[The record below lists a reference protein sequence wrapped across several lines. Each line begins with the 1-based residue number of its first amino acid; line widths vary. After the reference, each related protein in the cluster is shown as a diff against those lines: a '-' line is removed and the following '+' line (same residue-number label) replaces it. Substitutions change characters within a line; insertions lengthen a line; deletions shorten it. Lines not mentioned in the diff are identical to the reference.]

1 MLEILQNFINLRV
14 WLSVVRQIVFYL
26 FTLESHVFISPLR
39 INVQGEKDT
48 VRGGDFENYREDRE
62 ACCKTLSFC
71 GHSLGLDPTDAFS
84 SCVPTEQTFIMTVE
98 N

>member
-14 WLSVVRQIVFYL
+14 WLPVVRQIVLYL
-26 FTLESHVFISPLR
+26 FTLESRVFISPLR

-48 VRGGDFENYREDRE
+48 GRGGDFENCREDHE
-62 ACCKTLSFC
+62 ACC
-71 GHSLGLDPTDAFS
+71 GHSLGLDPTDASS
-84 SCVPTEQTFIMTVE
+84 SCVPTEQTFITTVE